1 MSEHDASDDTPLLC
15 ARCGTEL
22 RPGTG
27 DFYVVRIEA
36 VADPSPPS
44 LSDEDLKHDPRP
56 EIERLIAQM
65 RELSEQ
71 ELVDQ
76 VYRRLILHLCGAL
89 LSPMDR
95 GPGKMSQPANNL
107 LLTGPAGSRQGNGA
121 PQQPI

>member
-1 MSEHDASDDTPLLC
+1 M
-15 ARCGTEL
+15 
-22 RPGTG
+22 
-27 DFYVVRIEA
+27 RIEA

-56 EIERLIAQM
+56 EIERLITRMQ
-65 RELSEQ
+65 ELSEQ

-76 VYRRLILHLCGAL
+76 VYRRLILHLCGGPL

-107 LLTGPAGSRQGNGA
+107 LLTGPAGRGKATVPRNSLSNEDA
-121 PQQPI
+121 